1 MKLKFGIV
9 GLPNVGKST
18 LFNIITNSKVEA
30 ANYPFCT
37 IDPNVG
43 IANVPD
49 PRINKLV
56 DIDHPKKIIPAIIEF
71 VDIAGLVK
79 GASQGEGLGNKFLAN
94 IREVDA
100 IIHVIRCFENKNVSH
115 VHQTIDPVFDKT
127 IIDLELQTKDIES
140 VDKKLEKLSKQVKS
154 GDKIAIQQYDNLNEL
169 KNDLNNGKNI
179 RDLQLNDIQKE
190 LINELQLLSAKPVIY
205 IANIDENS
213 LLDPSTN
220 EYIASLAKDLNNENL
235 IPISIKL
242 ESELIDMTPEEK
254 QLFLSEYGL
263 QCSGID
269 EMIKKAY
276 HTLGLIT
283 FFTSGSDEV
292 HAWSI
297 INGTKAPEA
306 AGTIHSD
313 FERGFIKADV
323 ISYDDYVSLKGEQ
336 NCKSQG
342 KIRSEG
348 KDYIVKDGDI
358 ITFKFNVSK

>member
-49 PRINKLV
+49 IRIDKLV

-100 IIHVIRCFENKNVSH
+100 IIHVVRCFENKNISH
-115 VHQTIDPVFDKT
+115 VHQTIDPVFDKS

-140 VDKKLEKLSKQVKS
+140 IDKKLEKLSKQIKS
-154 GDKIAIQQYDNLNEL
+154 GDKLAIQQYDNLTSL
-169 KNDLNNGKNI
+169 KDYLNQGKNV
-179 RDLQLNDIQKE
+179 RNLQLNDIQKD
-190 LINELQLLSAKPVIY
+190 LVNELQLLSSKPVIY
-205 IANIDENS
+205 IANIDENT
-213 LLDPSTN
+213 LFNIQDN
-220 EYIASLAKDLNNENL
+220 EYVVSLTKELNNETL
-235 IPISIKL
+235 IAISIKL
-242 ESELIDMTPEEK
+242 ESELVDMTSEEK
-254 QLFLSEYGL
+254 QMFLNEYGL

-269 EMIKKAY
+269 EMIRKAY
-276 HTLGLIT
+276 QTLGLIT

-292 HAWSI
+292 HAWTI
-297 INGTKAPEA
+297 LNGTKAPEA

-323 ISYDDYVSLKGEQ
+323 ISYDDYISLKGEQ

-342 KIRSEG
+342 KVRSEG
-348 KDYIVKDGDI
+348 KEYVVKDGDI
-358 ITFKFNVSK
+358 VTFKFNVSK